1 MPIINDAEIVKF
13 MRLVVKIDNLFS
25 LLGRSLPIP
34 CFNISLMFLNV
45 SCGLFIMVLCIC

>member
-1 MPIINDAEIVKF
+1 MPIIKDAETMKF
-13 MRLVVKIDNLFS
+13 MDFVNQFGNLFS

-45 SCGLFIMVLCIC
+45 SGGLFIMVLCVS